1 MKKLLVLCISFVL
14 LFSFISCN
22 NDVAKPNEP
31 DQGGQ
36 TDKPSLDVPS
46 DFKPSDDNVISAP
59 NEDDLKAINNII
71 AEVQKINLENSQ
83 PLITEVFTA
92 ALQNGVT
99 LNLPNSNTERNKI
112 SLKTNGAFS
121 ADNSKLGLT
130 ANLEVDNYILK
141 DKIKDGSGNETEISV
156 AATGKLVATIEID
169 FATLMA
175 PRAMEETGD
184 TPESSPIQIK
194 IKEGSDLSV
203 TIGSETMVIND
214 NASLGKFIA
223 ACSSSKEI
231 PSTVLTVL
239 FDNLQIVLND
249 ALTIVKDFFERG
261 YKLETEHF
269 TVSVTGKLAWEF
281 PEDAALEEA
290 GEVAEGP
297 DTSED
302 NSGPIFGTIFKSFFK
317 SISMTDLEIQVYT
330 NKEVTLNDSGYQLKL
345 VAKVKEAKME
355 PAKESIYYTNG
366 EGSMVVESFDGIRF
380 SINADADLSILTT
393 GNIGV
398 NAIYAKGHFDGIT
411 GMFGEVEGQGMNPS
425 AYLRF
430 NGTDYNAIDLVKN
443 IIASMKPAQS
453 K

>member
-83 PLITEVFTA
+83 SLITEVFTA

-99 LNLPNSNTERNKI
+99 LNLPNSDSGDNI
-112 SLKTNGAFS
+112 IDLKANGAFS

-130 ANLEVDNYILK
+130 ANLEVDNYTLK
-141 DKIKDGSGNETEISV
+141 DKVKDGSGNETEISV
-156 AATGKLVATIEID
+156 AVTGKLVATIEID
-169 FATLMA
+169 FAALNA
-175 PRAMEETGD
+175 PREMEEAGD
-184 TPESSPIQIK
+184 TPVSSPIQIK

-203 TIGSETMVIND
+203 TIGSSKFKIND
-214 NASLGKFIA
+214 DASLGSFIEE
-223 ACSSSKEI
+223 CSSNEQV
-231 PSTVLTVL
+231 PGTVLTVL

-249 ALTIVKDFFERG
+249 ALTIVKDFYERG

-281 PEDAALEEA
+281 PKKAAQEEA
-290 GEVAEGP
+290 REASEGP
-297 DTSED
+297 GSSED
-302 NSGPIFGTIFKSFFK
+302 NSEPRFGTIFKSFFN

-345 VAKVKEAKME
+345 VVRVSEAKME
-355 PAKESIYYTNG
+355 PAEESIYYTNG
-366 EGSMVVESFDGIRF
+366 EGSKDVERFDGIRF

-393 GNIGV
+393 GKIGV

-430 NGTDYNAIDLVKN
+430 NDTDYNAIDLVKN
-443 IIASMKPAQS
+443 IIASMKPEQS

>member
-83 PLITEVFTA
+83 SLITEVFTA

-99 LNLPNSNTERNKI
+99 LNLPNSDSGDNII
-112 SLKTNGAFS
+112 SLKANGAFTEE
-121 ADNSKLGLT
+121 NKLGLT
-130 ANLEVDNYILK
+130 ANLEVNNYSIVAEVPTDPSDHTK
-141 DKIKDGSGNETEISV
+141 TTTMSV
-156 AATGKLVATIEID
+156 SATGKLVATVVINLADLITPSQSRGSGVSDLFDVIIE
-169 FATLMA
+169 
-175 PRAMEETGD
+175 
-184 TPESSPIQIK
+184 
-194 IKEGSDLSV
+194 EGSDLKITLGIGSV
-203 TIGSETMVIND
+203 TSEYQI
-214 NASLGKFIA
+214 GKFIEE
-223 ACSSSKEI
+223 CSKENSTI
-231 PSTVLTVL
+231 PMTVMGVVMS
-239 FDNLQIVLND
+239 NYKQVAND
-249 ALTIVKDFFERG
+249 ALTIFKDFFERG

-269 TVSVTGKLAWEF
+269 TVSVTGKLSW
-281 PEDAALEEA
+281 ALSDVVNNIGSRDGSEES
-290 GEVAEGP
+290 GSSDGK
-297 DTSED
+297 SEI
-302 NSGPIFGTIFKSFFK
+302 SFGTFFK

-345 VAKVKEAKME
+345 VAKVNEAKME
-355 PAKESIYYTNG
+355 PAKEKYYDYNE
-366 EGSMVVESFDGIRF
+366 EGVKVLYETPDGIKF

-393 GNIGV
+393 GKIGV
-398 NAIYAKGHFDGIT
+398 NAIYAKGHFDGVT
-411 GMFGEVEGQGMNPS
+411 GMVGEVEGQGMNPS

-430 NGTDYNAIDLVKN
+430 NGTDYNAINLVKN